1 VGSNKASRLDGYLL
15 LRKRMASA
23 LRAARPAELVVV
35 VTIWASHLARPW
47 PGAIRGALTSDPEP
61 QAVRF
66 EGC

>member
-1 VGSNKASRLDGYLL
+1 MLLAGVGGYAATKRLGYLL
-15 LRKRMASA
+15 LRKRMA
-23 LRAARPAELVVV
+23 VVV
-35 VTIWASHLARPW
+35 VTIWASHLARAW